1 MIGAMMPGSLFA
13 SLPNLITLGR
23 LVLVPLAI
31 VMIVS
36 DRWTAAFAIFLIAG
50 ISDAVDGFLAKRF
63 HLQTDLGAYLD
74 PIADKALL
82 VSIYV
87 TLAMRDILP
96 PALVI
101 IVVSRDVMI
110 VGAIMISWLMGKP
123 VEIRPVFVSKLNTGF
138 QIALAAGVLAAMAF
152 QWEPGVLLT
161 ISVWAVG
168 ITTVLSAA
176 VYFRQWLSH
185 MMGTE
190 PAGG

>member
-1 MIGAMMPGSLFA
+1 MIAAMLPSPLFA
-13 SLPNLITLGR
+13 ALPNIITLGR

-31 VMIVS
+31 AMIVS
-36 DRWTAAFAIFLIAG
+36 ERWTAAFAIFLIAG

-63 HLQTDLGAYLD
+63 RLQTELGAYLD

-87 TLAMRDILP
+87 TLAMRGILP
-96 PALVI
+96 SILVI
-101 IVVSRDVMI
+101 VVVSRDIMI

-123 VEIRPVFVSKLNTGF
+123 VEIKPVFVSKLNTGF

-152 QWEPGVLLT
+152 RWDLGLLMEAA
-161 ISVWAVG
+161 VWIVG

-176 VYFRQWLSH
+176 VYFRQWLGH
-185 MMGTE
+185 MMGAE
-190 PAGG
+190 SAGE